1 MAVELVVVGG
11 ETIVRI
17 EEGLVVLRLVIIDDV
32 GTMQNITMLNYGIR
46 QRLRFLNL
54 DLLGLQNKEAFLQAA

>member
-17 EEGLVVLRLVIIDDV
+17 EEGLVVLRVVIIDDV

>member
-17 EEGLVVLRLVIIDDV
+17 EEGLVVLRVVIIDDV
-32 GTMQNITMLNYGIR
+32 GTMQNITRLNYGIR

>member
-17 EEGLVVLRLVIIDDV
+17 EEGLVVLRVVIIDAV

>member
-17 EEGLVVLRLVIIDDV
+17 EEGLVVLRVVIIDDV
-32 GTMQNITMLNYGIR
+32 GRMQNITMLNYGIR

>member
-32 GTMQNITMLNYGIR
+32 GTMQNITRLNYGIR

>member
-17 EEGLVVLRLVIIDDV
+17 EEGLVVLRVVIIDDV

-54 DLLGLQNKEAFLQAA
+54 DLLGLQNEEAFLQAA